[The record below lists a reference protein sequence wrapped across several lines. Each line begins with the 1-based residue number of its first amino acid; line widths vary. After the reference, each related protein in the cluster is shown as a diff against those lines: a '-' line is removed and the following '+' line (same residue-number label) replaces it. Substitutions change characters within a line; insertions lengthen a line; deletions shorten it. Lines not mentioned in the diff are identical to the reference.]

1 MDDIIDPIPIEL
13 LDDAIKV
20 TPCDA
25 NKAKQDS
32 WTTSSDSNGSDDYM
46 IRHVRVEPTTSVS
59 VQSVGNNTSTQVVTG
74 AYTLIIDSANSAPL
88 NKLPSL
94 NDKIQVQSTQQSLVV
109 KSLDPIYDFGTH
121 VHHWE
126 GVLQ

>member
-13 LDDAIKV
+13 LDDAVKV
-20 TPCDA
+20 TPYDA

-32 WTTSSDSNGSDDYM
+32 WTTSSDSNGADDYM
-46 IRHVRVEPTTSVS
+46 ISHVRVEPATSAS
-59 VQSVGNNTSTQVVTG
+59 VQSVGDNVSTQVITG
-74 AYTLIIDSANSAPL
+74 TYTLIIDSANSAPL
-88 NKLPSL
+88 DRLPKL
-94 NDKIQVQSTQQSLVV
+94 NDKVEVQSTHQSLVV

>member
-13 LDDAIKV
+13 LDDAVKV
-20 TPCDA
+20 TPYDA

-74 AYTLIIDSANSAPL
+74 AYTLIIDSTNSAPL